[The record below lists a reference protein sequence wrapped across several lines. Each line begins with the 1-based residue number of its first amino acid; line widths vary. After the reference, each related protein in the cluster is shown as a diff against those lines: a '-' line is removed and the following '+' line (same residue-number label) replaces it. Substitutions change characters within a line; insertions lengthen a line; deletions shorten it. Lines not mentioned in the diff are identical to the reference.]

1 MADEINKFYTRLRN
15 ASIDNQRKTQREAF
29 ELLAKHIQLMDKQP
43 KRALKTMT
51 DVQEARIKQLVSEFG
66 ITINTIYQNLKK
78 ATFGGI
84 GGLQTRYENLA
95 TMMRDILFGPYDTDD
110 KMFAI
115 KLTAPL
121 IDKLKQLTALMGKNP
136 ESFKLAEKRIVE
148 VILANMEPKPGN
160 IQAVPRVNEQGKL
173 IPDSQIIVP
182 VGYLPA
188 YQPLGT
194 FTDILVENPDP
205 PTAPRRGAVL
215 KTSAAYT
222 RIIDAIEELIRSG
235 NPEINKPAKAILA
248 KLKRTK
254 GKSITGPN
262 FDDITQQIKALQT
275 IEDPDGSGP
284 PPGKGPAMAAADDD
298 EEEDVGEGFD

>member
-51 DVQEARIKQLVSEFG
+51 DVQETRIKQLVSEFG
-66 ITINTIYQNLKK
+66 ITINTIFQNLNK

-84 GGLQTRYENLA
+84 GGLQTRFENLA

-110 KMFAI
+110 KMFAV

-121 IDKLKQLTALMGKNP
+121 IEKLKQLIALMGKNP
-136 ESFKLAEKRIVE
+136 NAFKLAEKKVVQ

-160 IQAVPRVNEQGKL
+160 IQAVPRVDAQGKL
-173 IPDSQIIVP
+173 IPDSQIITP

-194 FTDILVENPDP
+194 FTDILVENPPAP
-205 PTAPRRGAVL
+205 PAPRRGAVS
-215 KTSAAYT
+215 KESAAYKKV
-222 RIIDAIEELIRSG
+222 IAALEELRRSD
-235 NPEINKPAKAILA
+235 NPEVSEATKAIQSR
-248 KLKRTK
+248 LKKTK
-254 GKSITGPN
+254 GKTITADM
-262 FDDITQQIKALQT
+262 FDRTEEEISGLQAK
-275 IEDPDGSGP
+275 EEGAAGP
-284 PPGKGPAMAAADDD
+284 PPGKGPAMAAADEGDNV
-298 EEEDVGEGFD
+298 EEYD

>member
-66 ITINTIYQNLKK
+66 ITINTIYQNLNK
-78 ATFGGI
+78 ATFAGI

-95 TMMRDILFGPYDTDD
+95 IMMRDILFGSYDTDD
-110 KMFAI
+110 KMFAV
-115 KLTAPL
+115 KLTTPL
-121 IDKLKQLTALMGKNP
+121 IEKLKQLTALMGKNP
-136 ESFKLAEKRIVE
+136 NAFKLAEKKIVE

-160 IQAVPRVNEQGKL
+160 IQAVPRVDAQGKL

-194 FTDILVENPDP
+194 FTDILVENPEP
-205 PTAPRRGAVL
+205 PPAPRRGAVL
-215 KTSAAYT
+215 KDSAAYKQVL
-222 RIIDAIEELIRSG
+222 AALEELRRSA
-235 NPEINKPAKAILA
+235 NPEIVKATKSIQSRLNK
-248 KLKRTK
+248 TK
-254 GKSITGPN
+254 GKSITADM
-262 FDDITQQIKALQT
+262 FDKTEGEIKALQAK
-275 IEDPDGSGP
+275 EDPGGAGP
-284 PPGKGPAMAAADDD
+284 PPGKGPAVDD
-298 EEEDVGEGFD
+298 EEEEEED